1 MAGRVKLPERL
12 SGLLLADMKAAI
24 REANLGE
31 HDKRI
36 AQRRLISQ
44 WPHAAP
50 EVSPGGLASLIN
62 VTRRA
67 MLDAGSSPHDVC
79 GMVRETFCAVGF
91 PVPSTFPKQI
101 PGQLSLFDRP
111 ALQ

>member
-24 REANLGE
+24 KEANLGE

-44 WPHAAP
+44 WPHAAIAA
-50 EVSPGGLASLIN
+50 ELGCDRST
-62 VTRRA
+62 VTKRMGRILEKVEQA
-67 MLDAGSSPHDVC
+67 AGKL
-79 GMVRETFCAVGF
+79 GMG
-91 PVPSTFPKQI
+91 
-101 PGQLSLFDRP
+101 
-111 ALQ
+111 